1 MPNDNVWRR
10 DLLINL
16 TKQILNNIMAT
27 TIKKGELRITDTLNY
42 EVFKNMTEEN
52 RTEMVKW
59 RTKEILN
66 RDVVNIYNDSKRKEI
81 PIGDNTL
88 YKVTAE
94 FSVIDFMLNK
104 KGILNARMLCK
115 RDGEDID
122 VTVREVSYKEIK
134 SHNN

>member
-1 MPNDNVWRR
+1 MG
-10 DLLINL
+10 
-16 TKQILNNIMAT
+16 T

-66 RDVVNIYNDSKRKEI
+66 REVVNIYNDNKRKEI
-81 PIGDNTL
+81 PIGDKTL
-88 YKVTAE
+88 YKVTAQ

-115 RDGEDID
+115 RDCEDFD
-122 VTVREVSYKEIK
+122 VTVREVSYKEI
-134 SHNN
+134 